1 VEDLPGAAAGEF
13 AARPPV
19 EIPGFA
25 IDIRNTLF
33 YGLCRDCEKE
43 TTALGR

>member
-1 VEDLPGAAAGEF
+1 VEDLPGEIAREL

-19 EIPGFA
+19 EIPGFT

-33 YGLCRDCEKE
+33 YGLCRVCEEE
-43 TTALGR
+43 TAALGR